1 MAHVEGGAQFMF
13 LSVILPL
20 FTLFLGLALL
30 VWSSDVFIDSA
41 ASVAQHLNIAPLIIG
56 VVVLGFGTSAPEMLV
71 AILAAFNNSPGL
83 AIGNVVGS
91 NIANIGLILGITAI
105 VSPIIIKSSL
115 LKREFPILLAI
126 SVIGILLMLDNDLD
140 TIDGLI
146 LIVLLFIVMG
156 WMIYANR
163 TASPTDP
170 MSEETLEELK
180 EHPKMGL
187 KKSWLLLLT
196 GLVILIMSAKMMVWG
211 AVEIAHFFEVPEM
224 IIGLTIIAIGTS
236 LPELAAAISAARKG
250 EADLMIGNII
260 GSNLFNLLAVLSM
273 PALIAPSLIENTTL
287 IIDYPIMLALTLAML
302 LVALPRKGSAVITR
316 TEGSLL
322 LISFVGYMLLLYFR
336 AING

>member
-1 MAHVEGGAQFMF
+1 MF

-140 TIDGLI
+140 TLDGMI
-146 LIVLLFIVMG
+146 LIVLLVLVMG
-156 WMIYANR
+156 WMIHANR
-163 TASPTDP
+163 TVCPTDP

-187 KKSWLLLLT
+187 KKSWLLLFT

-273 PALIAPSLIENTTL
+273 PALIAPSLIETTTL

-302 LVALPRKGSAVITR
+302 LVALPRKGRAVITR